1 MANWKLSKCPPL
13 IWTSNIGST
22 RGDRLS
28 EAALTAPAVPK
39 LNSRFGR
46 SWPCL
51 VLCYLLQRL
60 RYVRNDELS
69 LAIRARRRPLD
80 L

>member
-13 IWTSNIGST
+13 IWTSNIGPT

-28 EAALTAPAVPK
+28 EAALTAPAVLM

-51 VLCYLLQRL
+51 ILCYLLQRL
-60 RYVRNDELS
+60 RMYATTS
-69 LAIRARRRPLD
+69 SASPSARAAAR
-80 L
+80 